1 MVSVAKVASS
11 TTNTYMTLCPS
22 TMFNKQQADWEPKRR
37 CTDAGKSV
45 AVGYLES
52 LSRLAAALNE
62 QASSKLV
69 RSSDVRHKL
78 LHPLIDLNLPAVIEI
93 K

>member
-1 MVSVAKVASS
+1 MVSVAKVASF
-11 TTNTYMTLCPS
+11 TTISYIALCLS
-22 TMFNKQQADWEPKRR
+22 TMFKKQQADWEPKQRR
-37 CTDAGKSV
+37 TDAGKSV
-45 AVGYLES
+45 PVGYLES
-52 LSRLAAALNE
+52 LSRLATALNE

-78 LHPLIDLNLPAVIEI
+78 LHPLINLNFPAVIET